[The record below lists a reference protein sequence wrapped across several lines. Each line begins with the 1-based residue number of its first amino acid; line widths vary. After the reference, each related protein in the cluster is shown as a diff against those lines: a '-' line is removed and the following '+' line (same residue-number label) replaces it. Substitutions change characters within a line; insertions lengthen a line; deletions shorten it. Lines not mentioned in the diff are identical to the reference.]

1 MNPSWMLENCCESCG
16 PYIPVP
22 LPGRPYMVEGE
33 GLQAQVQPST
43 GSGWRF
49 EGTDLG
55 TASRLHGEVSLVQR
69 LEAASFGGHAKLP
82 SGQGTLALEPR
93 LAELLPLAQE
103 ELRSLPAEELAS
115 WHAAGLAEHAAVGA
129 FAKLCL
135 EMLVAGAPPRLVR
148 LATKA
153 QEEEVLH
160 AQICLALGGTGE
172 SRLNFPAHTVEIR
185 KDLAAMRTAAIDEG
199 LKGEGH
205 AALRLFERAKAN
217 GETALGQL
225 ALAMAQDEARH
236 AELAEETL
244 AWIQEETGV
253 AAPKVHVQDGLVS
266 VTT

>member
-1 MNPSWMLENCCESCG
+1 
-16 PYIPVP
+16 
-22 LPGRPYMVEGE
+22 MVEGE
-33 GLQAQVQPST
+33 GLQAEVQPST
-43 GSGWRF
+43 CSGWRF
-49 EGTDLG
+49 EGLGLG
-55 TASRLHGEVSLVQR
+55 TASRPGAGVSLAQQ
-69 LEAASFGGHAKLP
+69 LEAASFGSQVA
-82 SGQGTLALEPR
+82 GQGTLALEPR

-103 ELRSLPAEELAS
+103 ELRSLPAEERAS

-160 AQICLALGGTGE
+160 AQIALALGGTGE
-172 SRLNFPAHTVEIR
+172 SRLDFPAHTLEIR
-185 KDLAAMRTAAIDEG
+185 KDLAAMRAAAIDEG
-199 LKGEGH
+199 VKGEGH
-205 AALRLFERAKAN
+205 SALKLFERAKAE

-244 AWIQEETGV
+244 AWIEEETGV
-253 AAPKVHVQDGLVS
+253 AAPKIHVQDGLVS
-266 VTT
+266 VTA